1 MTDLSKFPLSASTST
16 KLPLHN
22 SQSGDDDSQYLSR
35 IQSFLSTATVGNLK
49 NYAMTAFKNSGT
61 NVLQAGELN
70 EIHER
75 QLTTSTLNNQMWSN
89 WTNAIAE
96 STLEDGTIISPLV
109 NCGPGWNG
117 VTPLYPRDYD
127 RNASK
132 LKGGVD
138 FIENNEY
145 AQVEA
150 AILFDRKID
159 QVSNFEYVEAKL
171 KLMFNRGWYLV
182 TDSTFINPRK
192 WDQPLSHLYYRL
204 NSASGLK
211 HWVYLNSPVMFD
223 VIVSGANQYNPDTT
237 TFFPYV
243 QVVDF
248 GTGILVLAQD
258 ELQSLS
264 TSNYTAPGAVE
275 TFKQSISAN
284 YFGFNLMEKSF
295 CEHLTDTHGDCNEND
310 GNSTANDT
318 SPIKST
324 KDVSDVLFENP
335 VNSDESEDF
344 FAHRK
349 ELKLVPSYKN
359 TNYYPVDPLNNVPDT
374 VTNDPG
380 TSLARVTNLLAGNQF
395 DYDTVPSFSSFCVY
409 CDRKSDSAI
418 SALGNMLQYV
428 VDNTDESNLTK
439 LESFDMDE
447 FLQRKDAYFAA
458 YKEGLKPRFINNMP
472 VKLTVYDKEV
482 TGQQDLAEQQWNLH
496 FVNVPTDTIVMN
508 SLNSNRNIQPI

>member
-1 MTDLSKFPLSASTST
+1 MSDLTKFPLSASTST

-22 SQSGDDDSQYLSR
+22 TQTGAGNEYHSR
-35 IQSFLSTATVGNLK
+35 IQTFLSPTITGNLK
-49 NYAMTAFKNSGT
+49 NYTMTAFKNSGT

-70 EIHER
+70 EINER
-75 QLTTSTLNNQMWSN
+75 QLVTSTLNNQMWSN
-89 WTNAIAE
+89 WTKAIAE
-96 STLEDGTIISPLV
+96 SNLEDGTIISPLV

-117 VTPLYPRDYD
+117 VTPLYPREYE
-127 RNASK
+127 RNSSK
-132 LKGGVD
+132 LKDGVD
-138 FIENNEY
+138 FRENANY

-150 AILFDRKID
+150 AILFDRKSAGNSEHI
-159 QVSNFEYVEAKL
+159 EAKL

-182 TDSTFINPRK
+182 TDSTFINPRF

-211 HWVYLNSPVMFD
+211 HWVYLNTPVMFD
-223 VIVSGANQYNPDTT
+223 VIVSGENQYDPDSPTAH
-237 TFFPYV
+237 PNV

-248 GTGILVLAQD
+248 VTGILVTVTD
-258 ELQSLS
+258 EQKSLS
-264 TSNYTAPGAVE
+264 AQTYGIPQQVE
-275 TFKQSISAN
+275 SFKESISAN

-359 TNYYPVDPLNNVPDT
+359 TNYYPVDPLNNVPST
-374 VTNDPG
+374 GTNDPG
-380 TSLARVTNLLAGNQF
+380 AALARVTNLLAGNQF

-409 CDRKSDSAI
+409 CERKSDAANA
-418 SALGNMLQYV
+418 ALGTMLQYV
-428 VDNTDESNLTK
+428 IDNTDESNLTK

-447 FLQRKDAYFAA
+447 FSQRKDAYFAA

-472 VKLTVYDKEV
+472 VKLAVYDTEDIDQV
-482 TGQQDLAEQQWNLH
+482 DIAEQQWNEH
-496 FVNVPTDTIVMN
+496 FDKAPAQTIVIN
-508 SLNSNRNIQPI
+508 SLNSNRNTQPI